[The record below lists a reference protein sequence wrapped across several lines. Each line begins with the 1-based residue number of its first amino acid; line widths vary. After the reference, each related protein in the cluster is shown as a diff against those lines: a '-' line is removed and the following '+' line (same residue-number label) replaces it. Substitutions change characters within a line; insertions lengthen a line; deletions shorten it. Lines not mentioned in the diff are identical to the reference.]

1 MSLGLF
7 TSIHHLISSMIILT
21 PFLRKAFLSL
31 YIMRGRHDLRRK
43 LHRICD
49 LISYGD
55 WLVLYMLAKN
65 TNQVTFSEIIM
76 SIKPPGYRHDLDES
90 DLENVMIERV
100 YLNQTESREKLNHH
114 IEN

>member
-7 TSIHHLISSMIILT
+7 TSIHHLISSIIIVT

-31 YIMRGRHDLRRK
+31 YIMRGRQDLRRK
-43 LHRICD
+43 LHKICD

-100 YLNQTESREKLNHH
+100 YLNRTDSREKLNHH